1 MSDPTGLGK
10 HQDGSLI
17 YQYVAARNWWKYWPG
32 IDAVFDDSDFTSCFD
47 NRESA
52 ESRHMTFLKQP
63 TIWFSLAVYHDT
75 LKWYLYHACWVQFY
89 KFEYSVATKWRF
101 WLYYCKDFAASMTFL
116 YLCMTVV
123 HLWLNVNDII
133 HRYIFWTR
141 VLPELWFNALVTSA
155 VTSAVGL

>member
-17 YQYVAARNWWKYWPG
+17 YQYVAARNWWKYWPS

-89 KFEYSVATKWRF
+89 KVWILCCNKVKILVILLQRLRGKHDFLVPVYDWGSPVIK
-101 WLYYCKDFAASMTFL
+101 CKRYHTQVHFL
-116 YLCMTVV
+116 NQGTAWIVV
-123 HLWLNVNDII
+123 
-133 HRYIFWTR
+133 
-141 VLPELWFNALVTSA
+141 
-155 VTSAVGL
+155 